1 VFTKKSKIN
10 KMKTIKILFT
20 AAVLLLTAAITN
32 AQSDKT
38 LRTIGIKKQTIKVS
52 GVCSMDKR
60 QIENAAFTVQGVK
73 SAVWDE
79 YTHVLTVTYSVF
91 NSNAVDNIQ
100 TKISLAGNDTD
111 KYRADNNVYQNLPDC
126 CHYQRRQ
133 S

>member
-1 VFTKKSKIN
+1 
-10 KMKTIKILFT
+10 MKTIKILFT

-60 QIENAAFTVQGVK
+60 RIENAAFTVQGVK